1 MKKIPQRIP
10 PFSKAREHIPYGIG
24 AFDKEMH
31 GRAKLSILPAI
42 AFVLLRYIC
51 RFVGFHLLIAI
62 FKILQKIKKYYFFYV
77 VD

>member
-1 MKKIPQRIP
+1 MKKIPRRMH

-42 AFVLLRYIC
+42 AFVSLRYIC
-51 RFVGFHLLIAI
+51 RFVALSST
-62 FKILQKIKKYYFFYV
+62 YSYF
-77 VD
+77 